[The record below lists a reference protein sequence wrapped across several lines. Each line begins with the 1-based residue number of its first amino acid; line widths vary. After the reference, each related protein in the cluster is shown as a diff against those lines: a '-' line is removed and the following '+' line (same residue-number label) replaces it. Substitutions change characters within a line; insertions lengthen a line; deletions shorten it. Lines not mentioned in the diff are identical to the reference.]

1 MPARTFVW
9 RTVEIE
15 GLELARVEVD
25 GTRLRA
31 TGRAIRTEPEPYVLT
46 YALETGQSFVTTRL
60 AATAEFGDRTKTLDL
75 VRRDDGVWTA
85 NGQEAVSGGGLE
97 GSLDCDLGLS
107 PLTNTMPI
115 LRHGLH
121 RGGGPEGPID
131 FVMAWVSVPDL
142 TVHVS
147 GQRYTSIGPAE
158 ADHRIVRYEEVHR
171 DYVGDIEVDGNGF
184 VVHYPELAVRVAAT

>member
-1 MPARTFVW
+1 MAGRTFVW

-46 YALETGQSFVTTRL
+46 YALETGDSFVTTRL
-60 AATAEFGDRTKTLDL
+60 SATAELGDRTHTLDL
-75 VRRDDGVWTA
+75 VRSSDLTGGVWTA
-85 NGQEAVSGGGLE
+85 NGQKAAPGGGLDE
-97 GSLDCDLGLS
+97 SLDCDLGLS

-121 RGGGPEGPID
+121 RGGGPID

-147 GQRYTSIGPAE
+147 GQRYTFVSSD
-158 ADHRIVRYEEVHR
+158 ADRRIVRYEGRHR
-171 DYVGDIEVDGNGF
+171 DYVGDIEVDEHGF
-184 VVHYPELAVRVAAT
+184 VVHYPDLAVRVATI

>member
-1 MPARTFVW
+1 MTPGVGRAFVW
-9 RTVEIE
+9 RTLEIE
-15 GLELARVEVD
+15 GLELARVEID

-31 TGRAIRTEPEPYVLT
+31 TGRAIRAEPEPYVLT
-46 YALETGQSFVTTRL
+46 YELETAGSFVTTRL
-60 AATAEFGDRTKTLDL
+60 SAVAELGGGTKTLDL
-75 VRRDDGVWTA
+75 VRREDGVWTA
-85 NGQEAVSGGGLE
+85 NGQEAVSGGGLD

-121 RGGGPEGPID
+121 RGGGPID

-147 GQRYTSIGPAE
+147 GQRYTFIRAGGDRSV
-158 ADHRIVRYEEVHR
+158 VRYEGRHR
-171 DYVGDIEVDGNGF
+171 EYVGDIEVDADGF
-184 VVHYPELAVRVAAT
+184 VLHYPELATRVATA